1 MVCNIER
8 HDDDDQYSNGE
19 LVKYKKIIE
28 NSNKP
33 WLCGLVHETVCDG
46 ETFLVEGE
54 QRME

>member
-19 LVKYKKIIE
+19 LVKYKKIIK